1 MADKHQYFNG
11 KMFTRDEDTGYYL
24 CSSKSADGSRKRMH
38 VYVWEYYNGFVPS
51 GYHVH
56 HKDEDKNILERY
68 CEKEKVNKTEA
79 ISRGI
84 KKLEQK

>member
-1 MADKHQYFNG
+1 MSPRTGRPTDNPKHN
-11 KMFTRDEDTGYYL
+11 KISIRI
-24 CSSKSADGSRKRMH
+24 S
-38 VYVWEYYNGFVPS
+38 
-51 GYHVH
+51 
-56 HKDEDKNILERY
+56 DEDKNILERY